1 MRATRS
7 RTSRAVRA
15 SVAVATLCTVL
26 ACGGEKAAPT
36 TPSAPTPPPI
46 PSMATGTALTF
57 VSGEG
62 AVPVAGASVVIT
74 GQTSAGPFSDTM
86 MADSQGRIVLGRTV
100 LLTPPPTMDVVAPG
114 YLTRNTVLRTD
125 GAQLF
130 SLWPSDGVA
139 PANLVATLV
148 YSPSACPADNV
159 PTQPLHRL
167 RTGAP
172 AVLVL
177 DASVQDETAV
187 ARHEDAVA
195 RLNAILGSA
204 QYSVSKSPAPAG
216 TVVFTVKVDASPAL
230 CTAPENTTRVIAF
243 TNVSFSTV
251 GEIAG
256 GSIVYCEPRWALE
269 AGTVTHEIGHTAGF
283 RHSPS
288 LSDVMYCTTSRRTNR
303 FSDREAGA
311 MSFMRQ
317 RRSGNRWPDNDRDA
331 TASLAAGSGETF
343 VCY

>member
-1 MRATRS
+1 MAMLS
-7 RTSRAVRA
+7 A
-15 SVAVATLCTVL
+15 VL

-36 TPSAPTPPPI
+36 APSAPTPPPI
-46 PSMATGTALTF
+46 PSMAAGTALTF

-62 AVPVAGASVVIT
+62 AVPVAGASVVIA
-74 GQTSAGPFSDTM
+74 GQSSAGPFSDTM
-86 MADSQGRIVLGRTV
+86 TADSQGRIVLGRPV
-100 LLTPPPTMDVVAPG
+100 LLTPPPTMDVVAAG

-130 SLWPSDGVA
+130 SLWPNDGVA
-139 PANLVATLV
+139 PADLVATLV
-148 YSPSACPADNV
+148 YSPSACPAANA
-159 PTQPLHRL
+159 PTLSMRRLH
-167 RTGAP
+167 TGAP

-187 ARHEDAVA
+187 ARHEEAVA

-204 QYSVSKSPAPAG
+204 QYSVSRSPAPAG
-216 TVVFTVKVDASPAL
+216 AVVFTVKVDASPAQ

-243 TNVSFSTV
+243 TNVNFSTV
-251 GEIAG
+251 GEIVG
-256 GSIVYCEPRWALE
+256 GSIVYCEPRWAQA

-283 RHSPS
+283 RHSPN
-288 LSDVMYCTTSRRTNR
+288 LTDVMYCTTSRRTNS
-303 FSDREAGA
+303 FSEREAGA

-317 RRSGNRWPDNDRDA
+317 RRSGNRWPDNDRDT